1 MNRKLAALSRK
12 VPEIEDER
20 AISPRELK
28 LLAEPT
34 REFIFNALVT
44 EARTATE
51 LGQLLQCPTTRL
63 YHHLKLLEK
72 HGLIVVV
79 AERLVSGILER
90 RYRSSARRLR
100 LDRGVFGDD
109 ALGNEQ
115 LATILSYNFDQAR
128 TDIVRSHAAGLI
140 DLGVKPPAANSLMA
154 YRHVLKLSSEDR
166 DRLLQRLLD
175 FYQEYERLSHQ
186 PPPEQG
192 EFVGLLLAAYPTE
205 LRAADAPKARGTRVA
220 LQKRGRS

>member
-12 VPEIEDER
+12 VPDIADER
-20 AISPRELK
+20 AITPRELK

-51 LGQLLQCPTTRL
+51 LAQLLECPTTRL
-63 YHHLKLLEK
+63 YHHLKLMEK
-72 HGLIVVV
+72 HELIVVV

-90 RYRSSARRLR
+90 RYRATARRLR
-100 LDRGVFGDD
+100 LDRSVFGDD
-109 ALGNEQ
+109 VLGNERLETL
-115 LATILSYNFDQAR
+115 LAYNFDQAR
-128 TDIVRSHAAGLI
+128 ADIVRSHAAGLI
-140 DLGVKPPAANSLMA
+140 DLGLKPPAAKALMA
-154 YRHVLKLSSEDR
+154 YRHVLKLTPADR
-166 DRLLQRLLD
+166 DRLLQRLHD

-192 EFVGLLLAAYPTE
+192 EFVGLMLAAYPTE
-205 LRAADAPKARGTRVA
+205 MRAADVPKARGTRVP
-220 LQKRGRS
+220 LKRRGK